1 MKFIAS
7 TLTQNHL
14 PMSRQSRNNERDQKS
29 EYIKR
34 DAAEASRYVK
44 DHRDQRIHSGRNDN
58 NNISGL
64 NRHRLNDLYERSSI

>member
-7 TLTQNHL
+7 TITQNHL
-14 PMSRQSRNNERDQKS
+14 PMSRQSRNTGRDQKS

-44 DHRDQRIHSGRNDN
+44 DHREQRTNSVRNDH

-64 NRHRLNDLYERSSI
+64 NRYRLNDLYERSSF